1 MFMPSIR
8 SWSTVSAVTSP
19 EELAGLARQYGP
31 LVYRA
36 AYRLV
41 GSHAAAQDVQQDLF
55 LRLLQRPVPA
65 VRSWPAYLTAAAVRL
80 ALNHLRRRRQWRAI
94 LPFLPNRESENDPSP
109 EQTFVAE
116 QTAAQLRSALAK
128 LGATE
133 AQCFAL
139 RYLHDFDIAQIA
151 ASVGISENY
160 VSVCLHRAIKRL
172 EAQQLTPQSLEVQS

>member
-1 MFMPSIR
+1 MPPTSIQ
-8 SWSTVSAVTSP
+8 SWPTVSAATSS
-19 EELAGLARQYGP
+19 EDLAGLARQYGP

-41 GSHAAAQDVQQDLF
+41 GSHAAAQDLQQDLF
-55 LRLLQRPVPA
+55 LLLLQRPPPT
-65 VRSWPAYLTAAAVRL
+65 VRSWPAFLTAATVRL
-80 ALNHLRRRRQWRAI
+80 ALNHLRRQRKWRVI
-94 LPFLPNRESENDPSP
+94 LQFLPNRESGNDASP

-116 QTAAQLRSALAK
+116 QTAAQLRSALARLK
-128 LGATE
+128 PTE

-151 ASVGISENY
+151 SSVGISENY
-160 VSVCLHRAIKRL
+160 VSVSLHRAIKRL

>member
-1 MFMPSIR
+1 M
-8 SWSTVSAVTSP
+8 SAPTSSD
-19 EELAGLARQYGP
+19 ELAGLARQYGP

-55 LRLLQRPVPA
+55 LHLLQRPLPT

-80 ALNHLRRRRQWRAI
+80 ALNHLRRRRQWRAV
-94 LPFLPNRESENDPSP
+94 LPFLPFLPDRESQSDASP
-109 EQTFVAE
+109 EQAFVAE
-116 QTAAQLRSALAK
+116 QTAVQLRNALARLK
-128 LGATE
+128 SRE

-139 RYLHDFDIAQIA
+139 RYLHGFDIAQIA
-151 ASVGISENY
+151 ASVGITENN

-172 EAQQLTPQSLEVQS
+172 EAQQLTPQTLEVQS